1 MVTYKSQASLILCF
15 LTLSQRYLRAIICH
29 ILFLIR
35 LCPFDSWYVIVKNEK
50 WKKLEIRNE
59 MVDLK
64 QNKCTQNGKKKKKI
78 ETFFPPHA
86 QAVYLHLEQ
95 GGKIMV
101 KQWMQMSRL
110 LTSFSLAAFIKA
122 YI

>member
-1 MVTYKSQASLILCF
+1 
-15 LTLSQRYLRAIICH
+15 
-29 ILFLIR
+29 
-35 LCPFDSWYVIVKNEK
+35 
-50 WKKLEIRNE
+50 

-64 QNKCTQNGKKKKKI
+64 QNKCTQNGKKKKNQKDI
-78 ETFFPPHA
+78 FPPYA

-95 GGKIMV
+95 GGKITV